1 MKSFRW
7 KRLSLTDCCCWISF
21 HAYSTL
27 LCLDRFP
34 PVIGIVIIVGLAVLF
49 AYGYYQFKSVVGGMG
64 SAKAKHNLTSLNNL
78 FYRFFCLA
86 IIVLIMIILCT
97 YLFKHCFAC
106 IRLPSRWNVLCPS
119 PTPTHVP
126 ALELQVQKTVMITG
140 SLPLTPPPRA
150 RLVLFTPPHTHHTN
164 TISAHTTHA
173 RITRICNAPTLLP
186 RFSHPLS
193 SFLLLLFSQ
202 TSSFPA
208 RPYAESRPPPLC
220 VLRSPSSS
228 SPPRS

>member
-1 MKSFRW
+1 MNESFRW

-27 LCLDRFP
+27 LCLDWFP

-97 YLFKHCFAC
+97 YLNIALPAFVCLRGGMFYALRQ
-106 IRLPSRWNVLCPS
+106 RLRTCP
-119 PTPTHVP
+119 P
-126 ALELQVQKTVMITG
+126 
-140 SLPLTPPPRA
+140 
-150 RLVLFTPPHTHHTN
+150 
-164 TISAHTTHA
+164 
-173 RITRICNAPTLLP
+173 
-186 RFSHPLS
+186 
-193 SFLLLLFSQ
+193 
-202 TSSFPA
+202 
-208 RPYAESRPPPLC
+208 
-220 VLRSPSSS
+220 
-228 SPPRS
+228 